1 MALSISASLIAGL
14 ARLDLGDTQHSD
26 DVDFGLTLQPGYE
39 ASIQPEHLVD
49 SAVIPLLVLNIGK
62 LIAADVLSLRRREE
76 GAAAAFQ
83 GAGLLLSAEPDHGPQ
98 LRAEADAALAP
109 YRIGAATGEQLT
121 AAQIDKI
128 TAEITKIEA
137 EALRVEAETLRV
149 AADQARIAAETA
161 RLEAEALRLE
171 AEALRLAAATAKL
184 GAEEDLVTARVGRV
198 ADERTLLQE
207 QAEAVTRRSLAAAR
221 GAGLMTQA
229 EARAALGLSGVGEAA
244 RHSITPS
251 EESSASRARQDRMFG
266 RSEGSRNAGS
276 ED

>member
-1 MALSISASLIAGL
+1 MALSISSSLIAGL

-128 TAEITKIEA
+128 TAEIAKIEA
-137 EALRVEAETLRV
+137 EALKVAAETLRVEAETSRL
-149 AADQARIAAETA
+149 AAEQS
-161 RLEAEALRLE
+161 RLE

-207 QAEAVTRRSLAAAR
+207 QAEAVTRRSVAAAL

-229 EARAALGLSGVGEAA
+229 EARAALGLGGVGEAA

-266 RSEGSRNAGS
+266 RSEGARNAGS